1 MQKTFVKYTAAI
13 ITSAILLILFINF
26 LFMLQSLESQQF
38 STFLTKSGQVMHIM
52 ENNSDELAEL
62 NKSLDTDYLTRA
74 RAATYVMDHHK
85 EISMDVQQMQYL
97 AELLN
102 VDELH
107 VIDENGMIV
116 SASVSQYIG
125 IDMDDHEQTREFL
138 SLLENKDEDAYL
150 IQEPQPNAAEG
161 KVMKYI
167 GVARKGQK
175 GFVQVGFE
183 PVRQME
189 AQSRNTY
196 EYIFSKFPTDV
207 GEELFAVDCTTG
219 KILGH
224 SDGMDRQFSAEYYQL
239 DELKECTGGAYK
251 EGENGRVMY
260 VAAQQYG
267 NVMICGT
274 VPRHQIFHK
283 LWSNVL
289 TTFICLLLIEVAV
302 LLLLNYL
309 VRQKVVGGIHRII
322 GKLEAITAGNLDTAV
337 EESGNPEFKKLSNG
351 INAMVKSIV
360 SLSDRISS
368 IIKISG
374 IPLAAFEY
382 ETGAGYVFAT
392 PGLRQLLDIP
402 EQTAEELYCD
412 PDLFDEYIHNI
423 TKVPLKGEEDIYR
436 VSDSQYVCIH
446 MAESSR
452 GNLGVITDV
461 SDQVIQKIQMQYENT
476 HDPLTG
482 LYKFPY
488 FKDLASEILQS
499 LPEDEICAAVMMD
512 LDSFKTIN
520 DTYGHDIGDKYLESF
535 AKVMLSMPEE
545 HYITARRSGD
555 EFCMF
560 IFHCHDVP
568 EVRGYVNEF
577 YKVLNECP
585 VILSE
590 TNNIVISASAGFA
603 CADGTQQSITV
614 LLNHADEAL
623 YEVKN
628 ETKGRYREY
637 QQETVQNPLPCP
649 HD

>member
-13 ITSAILLILFINF
+13 ITSAILLILLINF
-26 LFMLQSLESQQF
+26 LFMLRSLESQQL

-62 NKSLDTDYLTRA
+62 NRNLDTDYLTRA
-74 RAATYVMDHHK
+74 KAAAYVMDHHK

-107 VIDENGMIV
+107 VIDENGIIV

-125 IDMDDHEQTREFL
+125 IDMADHKQTREFL

-167 GVARKGQK
+167 GVVRKGQK

-183 PVRQME
+183 PVRQLE

-196 EYIFSKFPTDV
+196 EYIFSKFPTDA
-207 GEELFAVDCTTG
+207 GEELFVVDCTTG

-224 SDGMDRQFSAEYYQL
+224 SDGMDREFTAEYYQL
-239 DELKECTGGAYK
+239 EELKDCTVGAYK

-274 VPRHQIFHK
+274 VPRHQIFEK

-289 TTFICLLLIEVAV
+289 TTFFCLLLIEVAV

-309 VRQKVVGGIHRII
+309 VRQKVVRGIHRII
-322 GKLEAITAGNLDTAV
+322 GKLDAITAGNLDTAV

-382 ETGAGYVFAT
+382 ETGVDYVFAT
-392 PGLRQLLDIP
+392 PGLRKLLDIP
-402 EQTAEELYCD
+402 EKKAEELYRD
-412 PDLFDEYIHNI
+412 PGLFDEYIHNI
-423 TKVPLKGEEDIYR
+423 TKEPLKGEEDIYQ

-446 MAESSR
+446 MAESSS
-452 GNLGVITDV
+452 GNLGVITDI
-461 SDQVIQKIQMQYENT
+461 SDQVIQKMQMQYENT

-488 FKDLASEILQS
+488 FKDLASEILKS
-499 LPEDEICAAVMMD
+499 LSEDELCAAVMMD
-512 LDSFKTIN
+512 LDSFKMIN
-520 DTYGHDIGDKYLESF
+520 DTYGHDIGDRYLESF

-555 EFCMF
+555 EFCMLL
-560 IFHCHDVP
+560 FHCHDVS
-568 EVRGYVNEF
+568 EVRGYLDKF
-577 YKVLNECP
+577 YKVLKECP
-585 VILSE
+585 VTLSE
-590 TNNIVISASAGFA
+590 TNNIIISASAGFA
-603 CADGTQQSITV
+603 CADGSEQSITV

-623 YEVKN
+623 YEVKK

-637 QQETVQNPLPCP
+637 QTNAAVSV
-649 HD
+649 

>member
-1 MQKTFVKYTAAI
+1 
-13 ITSAILLILFINF
+13 
-26 LFMLQSLESQQF
+26 
-38 STFLTKSGQVMHIM
+38 
-52 ENNSDELAEL
+52 
-62 NKSLDTDYLTRA
+62 
-74 RAATYVMDHHK
+74 
-85 EISMDVQQMQYL
+85 
-97 AELLN
+97 
-102 VDELH
+102 
-107 VIDENGMIV
+107 
-116 SASVSQYIG
+116 
-125 IDMDDHEQTREFL
+125 
-138 SLLENKDEDAYL
+138 
-150 IQEPQPNAAEG
+150 
-161 KVMKYI
+161 
-167 GVARKGQK
+167 
-175 GFVQVGFE
+175 
-183 PVRQME
+183 
-189 AQSRNTY
+189 
-196 EYIFSKFPTDV
+196 
-207 GEELFAVDCTTG
+207 
-219 KILGH
+219 
-224 SDGMDRQFSAEYYQL
+224 
-239 DELKECTGGAYK
+239 
-251 EGENGRVMY
+251 
-260 VAAQQYG
+260 
-267 NVMICGT
+267 
-274 VPRHQIFHK
+274 
-283 LWSNVL
+283 
-289 TTFICLLLIEVAV
+289 
-302 LLLLNYL
+302 
-309 VRQKVVGGIHRII
+309 
-322 GKLEAITAGNLDTAV
+322 
-337 EESGNPEFKKLSNG
+337 
-351 INAMVKSIV
+351 
-360 SLSDRISS
+360 
-368 IIKISG
+368 
-374 IPLAAFEY
+374 
-382 ETGAGYVFAT
+382 
-392 PGLRQLLDIP
+392 
-402 EQTAEELYCD
+402 
-412 PDLFDEYIHNI
+412 
-423 TKVPLKGEEDIYR
+423 
-436 VSDSQYVCIH
+436 

-520 DTYGHDIGDKYLESF
+520 DTYGHDIGDRYLESF